1 MRHADIIIRWNDTE
15 APGPGSAKKG
25 LVAEDGWS
33 GARVIVDTAEWDRRV
48 VTFHTLRDV
57 EAGLEAFLKGQC
69 ASPASLSELQES
81 GVVTLDTLSGNYE
94 TREEAEDIIEAFPG
108 RIIADA
114 GPHRSPR
121 FSIVTPPAVGD
132 KVSYAFNGDSY
143 PDGEVVRVSK
153 SLRVVTTSTG
163 SKFYRRRESGAW
175 VQNGTWSLVRGH
187 VSERNPHF

>member
-1 MRHADIIIRWNDTE
+1 MRHADIIIRWSYEGT
-15 APGPGSAKKG
+15 KG
-25 LVAEDGWS
+25 LLTAVTGLPTFM
-33 GARVIVDTAEWDRRV
+33 GVDEWDRSV
-48 VTFHTLRDV
+48 LLFATLADA
-57 EAGLEAFLKGQC
+57 EAKLDEWAMLTGDEENLDEYRKDGTI
-69 ASPASLSELQES
+69 
-81 GVVTLDTLSGNYE
+81 TLDTLSGNYQ